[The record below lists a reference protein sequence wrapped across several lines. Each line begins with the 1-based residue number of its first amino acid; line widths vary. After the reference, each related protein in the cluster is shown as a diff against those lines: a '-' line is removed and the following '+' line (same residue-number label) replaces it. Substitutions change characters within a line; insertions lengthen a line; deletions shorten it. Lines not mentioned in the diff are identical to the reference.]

1 MLEKLHP
8 FGGILFSFVFFFFFF
23 PSPFFS
29 RGFDSTKG
37 KKRLMVFFCQ
47 FYGKKW
53 KSKCFI
59 FVLAHDDVVAIISPL
74 GF

>member
-1 MLEKLHP
+1 MLEKLHL

-37 KKRLMVFFCQ
+37 KKRLMVFFLSILRKKMEIKMFH
-47 FYGKKW
+47 FY
-53 KSKCFI
+53 S
-59 FVLAHDDVVAIISPL
+59 SS
-74 GF
+74 